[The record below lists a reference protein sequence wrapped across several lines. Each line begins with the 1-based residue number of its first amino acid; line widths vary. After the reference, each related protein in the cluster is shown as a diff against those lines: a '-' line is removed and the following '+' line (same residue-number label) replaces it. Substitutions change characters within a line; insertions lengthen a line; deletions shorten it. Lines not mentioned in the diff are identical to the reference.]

1 MLHRTSSS
9 RRRRASRSAATSPQT
24 RSPRPSAQS
33 SRRASLATTETD
45 DELEQTPQRSPRAS
59 LAPDAAL
66 EIYHRSPRHSLVP
79 ETRSARNSI
88 TPETAL
94 TRNTLAPA
102 RNNLSVEQSYG
113 SRLSLN
119 PQDFNRSPRNSLTP
133 DISARSPRRSLVP
146 DGTSWNQPRNS
157 LVPDVG
163 RSPRH
168 SVANIQIDPA
178 RAQKELGPSP
188 RTSPRGSII
197 PDTIKKE
204 LPDLN
209 RSPRG
214 SLIPDSQRSPRGSI
228 APSERSARG
237 SLVTGDVEAARGI
250 SPRGSL
256 TLTFQ
261 EPLVSRERR
270 ASEDS
275 QCACTRGRSVSP
287 YRASM
292 GGRQSGATALSD
304 TGSRRASS
312 SVSQV
317 SGDEQR
323 RLCGEHA
330 KYTERSGLGLGLG
343 VGLTTYGS
351 VAYQLKD
358 ANMEATGTIDFIC
371 RAAKIMNRTIVMT
384 VFLACLS
391 TLPVIMLIMGVQ
403 YIRDCPAEPR
413 IPVYMVVGGAAG
425 GIGIFWLL
433 WAQLASRSATSPASI
448 PELILAYTLTIFLI
462 CWFGFGNFWILNIM
476 WPDFAPTLF
485 EPNKWCHRT
494 LYVFALTQL
503 GLVWGV
509 IALIL
514 MIISALVICQVFG
527 CGWLGPPR
535 YK

>member
-24 RSPRPSAQS
+24 RSPRPSAQP

-45 DELEQTPQRSPRAS
+45 DETEPIPQRSPRAS

-66 EIYHRSPRHSLVP
+66 DVYHRSPRHSLVT

-88 TPETAL
+88 VPDTAPQIRNSLTPT
-94 TRNTLAPA
+94 
-102 RNNLSVEQSYG
+102 RNNLGVDIPYG

-119 PQDFNRSPRNSLTP
+119 PQDFNRSPRNSITP
-133 DISARSPRRSLVP
+133 DVTARSPRRSLVP

-168 SVANIQIDPA
+168 SVASIQIDPA
-178 RAQKELGPSP
+178 RHQKDLGPSP
-188 RTSPRGSII
+188 RTSPRGSIV
-197 PDTIKKE
+197 PDTSSKNAE
-204 LPDLN
+204 CPDYVKT
-209 RSPRG
+209 PRG

-237 SLVTGDVEAARGI
+237 SLVAGELDAAKL

-270 ASEDS
+270 ASEES
-275 QCACTRGRSVSP
+275 QSAGTRGRSVSP
-287 YRASM
+287 YRASLS
-292 GGRQSGATALSD
+292 GRQSGTGALSE

-317 SGDEQR
+317 SGDEQK
-323 RLCGEHA
+323 RLCGEQA
-330 KYTERSGLGLGLG
+330 KYTERSLGLG

-358 ANMEATGTIDFIC
+358 ANMEASSTLDFVC
-371 RAAKIMNRTIVMT
+371 RAAKIMNRTILMT

-413 IPVYMVVGGAAG
+413 IPVYMIVGGAAG
-425 GIGIFWLL
+425 GAGICWLL
-433 WAQLASRSATSPASI
+433 WAQLASRTSNSSASV
-448 PELILAYTLTIFLI
+448 PERVLAYTLTVFLMG
-462 CWFGFGNFWILNIM
+462 WFAFGNYWTLGIL
-476 WPDFAPTLF
+476 WPDYAPTLF
-485 EPNKWCHRT
+485 EPNQWCHRT
-494 LYVFALTQL
+494 LYVFAITQL
-503 GLVWGV
+503 GVVWGV

-514 MIISALVICQVFG
+514 LLFLALVVCQVFG